1 MNWGLYC
8 GRVDARQVTG
18 VRAMR
23 CMACGAEMILVNVRQ
38 DDTMAVPGFEHQTF
52 RCSECQDLE
61 QRLVFTKQDRED
73 NSGLVPEQTV
83 QAVVTASA
91 AQDQHVAASALLT
104 VSVES
109 PQTVPVEPTQTAAVE
124 LTQIATTETTVPRT
138 TQTVPVEPTIQD
150 RPPLRSPT
158 TVWAKALEKLH
169 TFKQRAIET
178 ERHAQFNRVWDS
190 FRSVRPS
197 SASSESVSDT
207 SLDESAR
214 SPSDPQ

>member
-1 MNWGLYC
+1 
-8 GRVDARQVTG
+8 
-18 VRAMR
+18 MR
-23 CMACGAEMILVNVRQ
+23 CMACGAEMILVNVLQ

-61 QRLVFTKQDRED
+61 QRLVFTKQDREGD
-73 NSGLVPEQTV
+73 TGLVPEQTV
-83 QAVVTASA
+83 QSVVTASA

-124 LTQIATTETTVPRT
+124 LTETAPTETTVPQT
-138 TQTVPVEPTIQD
+138 TQMVPVEPTMQNPTLL
-150 RPPLRSPT
+150 RPQM

-178 ERHAQFNRVWDS
+178 ERRAQFNRVWDG
-190 FRSVRPS
+190 FRWVSPS
-197 SASSESVSDT
+197 SASSEAESHVC
-207 SLDESAR
+207 LDEPVR
-214 SPSDPQ
+214 SPSEPR